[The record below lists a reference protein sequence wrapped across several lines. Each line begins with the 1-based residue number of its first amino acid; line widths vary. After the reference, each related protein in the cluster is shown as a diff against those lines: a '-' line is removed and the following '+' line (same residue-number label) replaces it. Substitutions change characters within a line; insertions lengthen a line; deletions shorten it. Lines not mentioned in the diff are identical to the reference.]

1 MGKIKKKKVSHR
13 RQQVR
18 NNIATERFGKLA
30 AVVNSP
36 YPMGVLMLLLFMT
49 AVTITLGIDTTGDEF
64 YLKGIKH
71 LKPWYQLLSLGVIV
85 GLISLGGALYIH
97 HYQPRIISRKS
108 RMAALGILFWLFLA
122 ITRLFSMFE
131 SWSYLVVG
139 TAVTCAIIL
148 TITYDQ
154 RFAIGMTGFYAVLA
168 CFAVRTGERAP
179 MFVFEIFLA
188 MLAGTVSCCFSL
200 HEIRTRKKLIEVSL
214 LVTIVV
220 FLTVTALEVIQGLP
234 YKAYLYHAGLAA
246 GSAFVAGIF
255 IQAFLPIIEQA
266 FGIATSMTLM
276 DYSDANQPLLRKLA
290 MDAPGTFSHSLLI
303 GSIAESAAEA
313 IGANGLLCR
322 VGSYY
327 HDIGKISKAA
337 YFVENQMGSAS
348 RHEQLS
354 PAMSQL
360 VIAGHVK
367 DGIEIAK
374 EFGLPAVLRQFIE
387 THHGTTLME
396 YFYHEAR
403 KKQDDRQTAVSEAEF
418 RYPGPKP
425 RSREAAIVMLADA
438 AESAARSLTDHT
450 HAKIET
456 MIHTIAMKRLQ
467 DGQFDECDL
476 TLRELSQIEM
486 SLSKS
491 LAAYHH
497 GRIAYPKL
505 DEKSKDDKS
514 KADDNGTS
522 ATDRE
527 ETEPPEEPVRHNS
540 HNQSYEPL

>member
-1 MGKIKKKKVSHR
+1 MAIVKKKKKVSSR

-18 NNIATERFGKLA
+18 NTIATERFAKVA
-30 AVVNSP
+30 SAINSP
-36 YPMGVLMLLLFMT
+36 YPMAVLILLLFIA
-49 AVTITLGIDTTGDEF
+49 AVTATLGVDTSNADF

-71 LKPWYQLLSLGVIV
+71 FKPWHQLASLSIIIS
-85 GLISLGGALYIH
+85 LISIGAALYIH
-97 HYQPRIISRKS
+97 HYQPRVILKPA
-108 RMAALGILFWLFLA
+108 RMVALSVLFWLLLA
-122 ITRLFSMFE
+122 LTRIFSIF
-131 SWSYLVVG
+131 SGWSYLVVG
-139 TAVTCAIIL
+139 TAVACAIIL

-154 RFAIGMTGFYAVLA
+154 RFAIGMTTFYAILA
-168 CFAVRTGERAP
+168 CFAVNTVAFVE
-179 MFVFEIFLA
+179 MFVFEIFLS
-188 MLAGTVSCCFSL
+188 MMAGTVSCCFSL

-220 FLTVTALEVIQGLP
+220 FMMVTALEIIQGIS
-234 YKAYLYHAGLAA
+234 YKEYLIHATAAA
-246 GSAFVAGIF
+246 GSTFFVGIF

-303 GSIAESAAEA
+303 GSIAEAAAEV

-322 VGSYY
+322 VGAYY
-327 HDIGKISKAA
+327 HDIGKISKAG
-337 YFVENQMGSAS
+337 YFVENQMGSTS
-348 RHEQLS
+348 RHDQLS
-354 PAMSQL
+354 PTMSQL
-360 VIAGHVK
+360 VIVGHVK

-403 KKQDDRQTAVSEAEF
+403 KKQDDKQNTVSESEF

-425 RSREAAIVMLADA
+425 KTKEAAIVMLSDA
-438 AESAARSLTDHT
+438 VESAARSLTDHT
-450 HAKIET
+450 HAKIES
-456 MIHTIAMKRLQ
+456 MVHAIAMKRLQ

-476 TLRELSQIEM
+476 TLRELSQIEI

-491 LAAYHH
+491 LAAHHH
-497 GRIAYPKL
+497 GRIAYPKTE
-505 DEKSKDDKS
+505 DKPKSNVS
-514 KADDNGTS
+514 EQPETLTTFSTQQTERDN
-522 ATDRE
+522 
-527 ETEPPEEPVRHNS
+527 N
-540 HNQSYEPL
+540 NQ